1 MDGANSLVLNGELM
15 LYGIVDPW
23 SDPGTTLRAI
33 DVMASLAELGDQE
46 TIVCRLNSPGGSVQE
61 GIAIFNALRASGK
74 TIEMHIDAMAY
85 SVASVIAMA
94 GDTIIM
100 ADNASIMIHDPYAM
114 AFGGSA
120 EELRAL
126 ADEIDRMKSVMIDI
140 YAKRTGLGR
149 AELAEMMKAETYLSA
164 KDAVASGF
172 ANKIE
177 KSKQVAACKPLDAA
191 AMARLVAPPKIR
203 TVLGADNSATAD
215 HRKDNRMPD
224 PIQAAPEIIA
234 ARAEAAT
241 LERQR
246 ISSIR
251 AAVREAKLGD
261 EVADELIDA
270 GLSLDDAKVKIVA
283 RAKAPDGADI
293 RAAAVREER
302 ERVAQIGA
310 AVRAAKLPAEFAAE
324 LVAAGHTL
332 AEANAKIIN
341 KLAETAEHDQGNE
354 SPTRSQNRVTL
365 DAVDKWQKGATEG
378 LMARAGMKGGVRNEF
393 TGLTLAEMARASL
406 DLRNIRSGA
415 MDRLEMIGTAFTL
428 RNAGPGYHSTSDFG
442 NVLSSVAYKAL
453 LTGYQEA
460 EETFE
465 QWTGT
470 GTASDFRP
478 VNRVDLGLFP
488 NLDKVIEAGEYTYA
502 TIGDSGVTVQ
512 VATYGK
518 MFAISRQAI
527 INDDLDQFSKVP
539 MKMGR
544 SAKRTIGTLV
554 YAVLTSNPTM
564 QDSVALF
571 HATHGNLAGSGSV
584 ISETSLGAARAA
596 MSRQKDD
603 AGIATGIGV
612 KPKFILVPPELLDLA
627 IKVITAETTPGDA
640 GRPPN
645 AVRNIATPISDGR
658 LTGTAWYIAA
668 DPAQTDTIE
677 VTYLNGQREPVM
689 EQRMGWS
696 VDGSEYKVRI
706 DAGVKGLH
714 WRGLYKNPGA

>member
-23 SDPGTTLRAI
+23 NDPGTTLRAI

-61 GIAIFNALRASGK
+61 GLAIFNALRASGK
-74 TIEMHIDAMAY
+74 TIEMHIDAMAA

-100 ADNASIMIHDPYAM
+100 ADNASIMVHDPFVM
-114 AFGGSA
+114 AFGGSS

-126 ADEIDRMKSVMIDI
+126 ADEIDRMKSVILDI
-140 YAKRTGLGR
+140 YSKRTGLGR
-149 AELAEMMKAETYLSA
+149 PELEAMMAAETYLSA
-164 KDAVASGF
+164 KDAVAKGF
-172 ANKIE
+172 ADKIE
-177 KSKQVAACKPLDAA
+177 KSRKVAACAVLDPETL
-191 AMARLVAPPKIR
+191 ARLIAPPKLR
-203 TVLGADNSATAD
+203 AERAGPSAPAD
-215 HRKDNRMPD
+215 HRQENHMPE
-224 PIQAAPEIIA
+224 PNQAAPEIIA
-234 ARAEAAT
+234 ARAEAARM
-241 LERQR
+241 ERQR
-246 ISSIR
+246 ITEIR
-251 AAVREAKLGD
+251 AAVRGASLGD
-261 EVADELIDA
+261 DFADELIDA

-324 LVAAGHTL
+324 LVAAHLTL

-341 KLAETAEHDQGNE
+341 KLAETAENDQGNE

-393 TGLTLAEMARASL
+393 SGLTLAELARASL

-527 INDDLDQFSKVP
+527 VNDDLDQFSKVP

-544 SAKRTIGTLV
+544 AAKRTIGSLV
-554 YAVLTSNPTM
+554 YAVINSNPTM

-668 DPAQTDTIE
+668 DSAQTDTIE

-706 DAGVKGLH
+706 DAGVKALH

>member
-23 SDPGTTLRAI
+23 NDPGTTLRAI
-33 DVMASLAELGDQE
+33 DVMASLAELADQE
-46 TIVCRLNSPGGSVQE
+46 TIVCHLNSPGGSVQE
-61 GIAIFNALRASGK
+61 GLAIFNALRASGK
-74 TIEMHIDAMAY
+74 TIEMHIDAMAA
-85 SVASVIAMA
+85 SVASIIAMA

-100 ADNASIMIHDPYAM
+100 ADNASIMIHDPFVM
-114 AFGGSA
+114 AFGGSS

-126 ADEIDRMKSVMIDI
+126 ADEIDRMKSVMLDI
-140 YAKRTGLGR
+140 YAKRTGLAR
-149 AELAEMMKAETYLSA
+149 PEIEAMMAAETYLSA
-164 KDAVASGF
+164 KDAVAKGF
-172 ANKIE
+172 ADKIE
-177 KSKQVAACKPLDAA
+177 KSRKVAACATLDPET
-191 AMARLVAPPKIR
+191 MARLIAPPKLR
-203 TVLGADNSATAD
+203 AKRASSSASADQREEF
-215 HRKDNRMPD
+215 HMD
-224 PIQAAPEIIA
+224 PNQAAPEIIA
-234 ARAEAAT
+234 ARAEAARM
-241 LERQR
+241 ERQR
-246 ISSIR
+246 ITEIR
-251 AAVREAKLGD
+251 AAVRDAKLGD
-261 EVADELIDA
+261 DVADELIDA

-341 KLAETAEHDQGNE
+341 KLAETAENDQGNE

-393 TGLTLAEMARASL
+393 SGLTLAELARASL

-465 QWTGT
+465 QWTGE

-544 SAKRTIGTLV
+544 AAKRTIGSLV

-584 ISETSLGAARAA
+584 ISEASLGAACAA